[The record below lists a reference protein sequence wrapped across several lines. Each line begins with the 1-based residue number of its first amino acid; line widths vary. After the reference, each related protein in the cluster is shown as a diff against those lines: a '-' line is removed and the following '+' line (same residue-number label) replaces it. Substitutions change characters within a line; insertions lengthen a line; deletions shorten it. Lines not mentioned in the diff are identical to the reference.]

1 MLKKIVAKVWKIM
14 PYRMRIKVVRSVQKK
29 FTVSVVA
36 IVTNEKNE
44 ILILDHY
51 FRPGATWGL
60 PGGFIDPYEQAED
73 GIKREIK
80 EETNLEL
87 EDIHLLKV
95 RTIGKHLEILF
106 ISKGVGT
113 AKVNS
118 GEIKEIGWFALDN
131 LPKNMG
137 KTQLEWIDTYCRN
150 NE

>member
-1 MLKKIVAKVWKIM
+1 MIKKIVGKVWKIM

-51 FRPGATWGL
+51 FRPGASWGL
-60 PGGFIDPYEQAED
+60 PGGFIDPYEQAEN
-73 GIKREIK
+73 GIRREIK
-80 EETNLEL
+80 EETDLEL
-87 EDIHLLKV
+87 ENLSLLKV

-106 ISKGVGT
+106 IAEGVGK

-118 GEIKEIGWFALDN
+118 QEIKELGWFALDN
-131 LPKNMG
+131 LPENMG
-137 KTQLEWIDTYCRN
+137 ETQLEWIDTYLQKQ
-150 NE
+150 